1 MTPTP
6 EWLQGKLFERRLVF
20 VTGRLD
26 AALAAQATAQ
36 IVALDAVGDAP
47 IDIVLNISDG
57 TLEAVFALIDVLDAA
72 RATVR
77 VQCQG
82 QVSGAAIGV
91 LAAADHRVATLHTS
105 FRLTAPTT
113 ELCGRPEQIARQSEQ
128 HRHLLWRLQARL
140 AKASGRPPEDVADD
154 MRRGR
159 YLDASEALGYGR
171 STGSGDGSLAPR
183 L

>member
-6 EWLQGKLFERRLVF
+6 EWLQGKLFERRLVL

-36 IVALDAVGDAP
+36 IVALDGVGDAP
-47 IDIVLNISDG
+47 IDIVLNIGDG
-57 TLEAVFALIDVLDAA
+57 TLEAAFVLIDVLDAA

-82 QVSGAAIGV
+82 HVHGAAIGV
-91 LAAADHRVATLHTS
+91 LVAADHRVATPHTS
-105 FRLTAPTT
+105 FRLTAPTIR
-113 ELCGRPEQIARQSEQ
+113 LSGPPEQTARQSEQ

-140 AKASGRPPEDVADD
+140 AKATGRPPEDVADD
-154 MRRGR
+154 MTRGR
-159 YLDASEALGYGR
+159 YLDAPEALAYGLIDAIR
-171 STGSGDGSLAPR
+171 
-183 L
+183 